1 MAHFFDIDN
10 PLMRKL
16 SLLFDCMLLSFL
28 FLLCCLPVFTT
39 GAAFSALYH
48 CGGYLAD
55 GSDTG
60 VRDFFHAFRHSFK
73 RVTPVWL
80 LILALGTLL
89 TVNLWL
95 IRSMPADLRFFMQ
108 TASLCLLLW
117 IILGSVNLFSLMTL
131 HPSTA
136 AKTLIPRAFLFS
148 IATLPR
154 TVLVMAVLL
163 TPVILLFISARLF
176 LSVSMVFLFFW
187 PGFTAYLHAKLLRQ
201 RLEAFEV

>member
-1 MAHFFDIDN
+1 MARFFDIDN
-10 PLMRKL
+10 PLMRRL
-16 SLLFDCMLLSFL
+16 SFLFDCMLLSVL

-55 GSDTG
+55 GADTG
-60 VRDFFHAFRHSFK
+60 IRDFFHAFRRSFK
-73 RVTPVWL
+73 RVTPIWL
-80 LILALGTLL
+80 LILAFGSLL
-89 TVNLWL
+89 VFNLWL
-95 IRSMPADLRFFMQ
+95 IRSMPSNLQFVMQ
-108 TASLCLLLW
+108 AGSLCLLLW
-117 IILGSVNLFSLMTL
+117 TILASVNLFPLISL
-131 HPSTA
+131 HPNKA
-136 AKTLIPRAFLFS
+136 VQMLIPRAFLFG

-154 TVLVMAVLL
+154 TGLLMAVLL
-163 TPVILLFISARLF
+163 APVILLFISARLF